1 MSDSSSREPEAG
13 DDQIDDATRA
23 EEEEEAKA
31 AHVAD
36 RAPSAEEEAAAE
48 QNQLDPDVAAH
59 EREMDKLG
67 AEVKG
72 EGQID

>member
-1 MSDSSSREPEAG
+1 MSDTSNEG
-13 DDQIDDATRA
+13 DGQVDDATRA

-36 RAPSAEEEAAAE
+36 RAPSAEEEAEAE
-48 QNQLDPDVAAH
+48 KNRLDPAVAAH
-59 EREMDKLG
+59 EREMDHLG

-72 EGQID
+72 EGEID

>member
-1 MSDSSSREPEAG
+1 MNDSSNRVPDAG
-13 DDQIDDATRA
+13 DDQVDDATRA

-48 QNQLDPDVAAH
+48 QNRLDPGVAAH
-59 EREMDKLG
+59 EHEMDRIG